1 MLRQGDH
8 GAYVGAGP
16 TVATVGLSM
25 QVPLAVTLDAIFK
38 RPAWLSSASSA
49 TLMFGGALLVLS
61 GFFGISAES
70 AKVDEEKAPHEP
82 LQERDAPVTNAP
94 VADSH
99 V

>member
-1 MLRQGDH
+1 MSR
-8 GAYVGAGP
+8 ACAGP

-49 TLMFGGALLVLS
+49 TLMFGGAILVLS

-70 AKVDEEKAPHEP
+70 AKADQKPPHQPLEQDTGAPI
-82 LQERDAPVTNAP
+82 ASN
-94 VADSH
+94 H